1 MLRLFRTVKHY
12 FAKGVDVEKHEDQD
26 PVSIADELL
35 KDMDRELSHMRESL
49 NRQIASE
56 KRLKR
61 RVEEAHLEVGQREAD
76 ALEFLQQDDENSAK
90 LALLK
95 KEELRHHAAEMETL
109 LAQTQIHKNELLQH
123 MDVQTANYHRL
134 QEKKLH
140 LQTKRN
146 QPRPPTVHE
155 VEELKVHEKRDFFLE
170 HPTRS
175 EKRVSSLSDH
185 PHIENPE
192 QEMPLNSGDELP
204 ESPTPANE
212 TSGKHGVTN
221 VEERLEELK
230 KSLKQK
236 ELGE

>member
-12 FAKGVDVEKHEDQD
+12 FAKGVDLEKQEDQD

-49 NRQIASE
+49 NKQIASE

-61 RVEEAHLEVGQREAD
+61 RVEEAYLEVGQREAD
-76 ALEFLQQDDENSAK
+76 ALEFSQQDDENSAK

-109 LAQTQIHKNELLQH
+109 LTQTQIHKKELLQH

-146 QPRPPTVHE
+146 QLRPPTVHE
-155 VEELKVHEKRDFFLE
+155 VEELKVHEKR
-170 HPTRS
+170 
-175 EKRVSSLSDH
+175 VSSLSVH

-204 ESPTPANE
+204 ESPTPINRA
-212 TSGKHGVTN
+212 TGKHGVTN